1 MCLWAA
7 GGEAHSGAKYLP
19 SSWGLW
25 ETPVAVVT
33 LENLSAMKI
42 LDAVAAASSHAVNS
56 HVLNSHV
63 VGMTESGH
71 AVNSHA
77 VVTTEN
83 SHVVGTTVTNH
94 DEVIVKSPV
103 VVVTVRNPVV
113 VVIVRSLGAV
123 VIVRSLV
130 AVMIVETP
138 CKEDGHLG
146 EVFQPPLSC
155 RSGSVQQHTGLSLW
169 ASLSRSSGGFV
180 QE

>member
-1 MCLWAA
+1 MWAA
-7 GGEAHSGAKYLP
+7 GGEAHSVAKYLP

-25 ETPVAVVT
+25 ETLVAVVT
-33 LENLSAMKI
+33 LENLSAMKT
-42 LDAVAAASSHAVNS
+42 LDAVAAANS

-63 VGMTESGH
+63 VVTTESSH
-71 AVNSHA
+71 AVNSHV

-83 SHVVGTTVTNH
+83 SHAVGTTVKNH

-130 AVMIVETP
+130 AVVIVETP

-146 EVFQPPLSC
+146 EVFQSPLSC
-155 RSGSVQQHTGLSLW
+155 RSGSVRQHTGLSLW